1 MHRKKI
7 LCSLLFASLSL
18 SAFAQN
24 RNVARAEQYLQ
35 SNDLDKARDE
45 INPATTDEK
54 TGNKAKT
61 WYVKGEIYAAIA
73 KSDKFK
79 SLVQE
84 PNDTAVE
91 AFKKCLEIDPKYTG
105 ILLKGYKDLT
115 DIYAAYYKVGA
126 DAFNNKDYKTAYTAF
141 KNVKTLNDYLYGL
154 NVGVGT
160 KLDTMAVLNMSN
172 AAYNGDNQDAAIPG
186 YQQLADI
193 KYKEAF
199 VYRVLLQYYRL
210 HNDEDKYM
218 KVLATAKELF
228 PDDQDIAN
236 DEISY
241 YNSTGKTGELLKKL
255 EQRVQQNPNDYDMV
269 LNLAITYDNMANPKD
284 TATGE
289 AAPRPANYDEL
300 FNKAV
305 ETYKKAISMKP
316 DDYSGN
322 FNLGLMYYNAAASVG
337 REIGQLG
344 SSKEDEAKQ
353 EELLKKQNGFLDD
366 AQPYLEKTYSILDA
380 KDKLTSNELAIYKNT
395 LSGLQGVY
403 ARKNQMDKYNDLKQK
418 LDAADSKLE
427 Q

>member
-1 MHRKKI
+1 
-7 LCSLLFASLSL
+7 LLFASLSL

-418 LDAADSKLE
+418 LDSADSKLE